1 MVYRKNLSNRRDFIK
16 KSAFAAMAV
25 SLAYPSFLS
34 GSPQMEKV
42 LKVGLIGCGGRGTG
56 AAAQALKADP
66 NVVITV
72 LGDIFDDKLQE
83 SLHSLT
89 QIDSERV
96 KVPKAS
102 QITGFDA
109 YKKVID
115 SDIDVVL
122 LATPPAFRPLHFE
135 YAAQQGKHIFS
146 EKPVAVD
153 APGIRRI
160 TEAAKIAKQKNLN
173 IVSGFCFRYDNSMRA
188 IYDKVLKGDIGHIN
202 SVTTFRNEG
211 EAWFFPREE
220 SWSDMENYLRNWYYY
235 KSLSGDF
242 IVEQAVHSID
252 LMSWAMKDEMPVRAI
267 GTGGRQVRVDKKYG
281 NIYDHFA
288 VEFEYANGEKGYHF
302 ARQQAGTTPR
312 NSVDMLGDEGAAL
325 INVRG
330 KYEIKGKENWKYSG
344 PKNNMYQT
352 QHDELFAAIRSG
364 NVLDDS
370 KHMINSTLL
379 AILARD
385 VSYSGKTITVDEMLS
400 SKNSLGAEIDSYDWN
415 MKWEPHSIAIP
426 GVTKVI

>member
-1 MVYRKNLSNRRDFIK
+1 MMLKKNISNRRDFIK
-16 KSAFAAMAV
+16 KSAFAAMATTL
-25 SLAYPSFLS
+25 SYPSFLS
-34 GSPQMEKV
+34 ASPKTDDV

-56 AAAQALKADP
+56 AAVQALKADS
-66 NVVITV
+66 NVVITA
-72 LGDIFDDKLQE
+72 LGDIFPDKLQE
-83 SLHSLT
+83 SLHALT
-89 QIDSERV
+89 QIDSARV
-96 KVPKAS
+96 KVLEKD
-102 QITGFDA
+102 QFIGFDA
-109 YKKVID
+109 YHQVID
-115 SDIDVVL
+115 SGVDVVL

-135 YAAQQGKHIFS
+135 YAAQQGKHIFC

-160 TEAAKIAKQKNLN
+160 TEAAKIAKSKKLN

-188 IYDKVLKGDIGHIN
+188 IYDKVAKGNIGNIN

-211 EAWFFPREE
+211 EAWFFPREK
-220 SWSDMENYLRNWYYY
+220 SWGDMENYLRNWYYY

-252 LMSWAMKDEMPVRAI
+252 LMSWAMKDQMPIRAI
-267 GTGGRQVRVDKKYG
+267 GTGGRQVRTDKKYG

-288 VEFEYANGEKGYHF
+288 VEFEYENGAKGYHF

-312 NSVDMLGDEGAAL
+312 NSVDMLGDQGAAS
-325 INVRG
+325 IQVRS
-330 KYEIKGKENWKYSG
+330 KYEIKGKENWNYKG

-364 NVLDDS
+364 KVLDDS

-385 VSYSGKTITVDEMLS
+385 VCYSGKSITVAEMLS
-400 SKNSLGAEIDSYDWN
+400 SPLSLGAETDTYDWK
-415 MKWEPHSIAIP
+415 MSWEPLSIAIP
-426 GVTKVI
+426 GITKAV